1 MDGNGATAAREQLL
15 REIRSGEGFC
25 LVTHEH
31 PDGDALGSLVAMHRI
46 LTALGKDSVM
56 LMAADEFPLPYEYRF
71 FDLEGLSTVPPTD
84 LPQRTIIYLDCGNID
99 RNPLGIVKGED
110 VHILNVD
117 HHHDNTR
124 FGTVNL
130 VDADA
135 ACTTEIVWDLMRALG
150 VEPDIDIAEALYVG
164 LVTDTGRFM
173 YENTGPRA
181 HVMAA
186 ELIEAGVQTHVV
198 YRRLYEDMP
207 YAKLELLGRALARV
221 ERHDGGTLTV
231 ARVTREDFDAVGA
244 EDSYTEGII
253 DHLRSVEH
261 TKVAA
266 LAREVEAIGAT
277 NGAGRIRKKV
287 SLRSTDG
294 EVDVSAIARAGG
306 GGGHRQAAGFTTEL
320 GDVELV
326 AFLREQIAAQLALSS
341 PGGDEGDEGGR
352 SPGERAARRAAA
364 PSPAP
369 WAGRR
374 RRRRD
379 PGRQAGRADLARR
392 RGPRAAHAAARR

>member
-1 MDGNGATAAREQLL
+1 
-15 REIRSGEGFC
+15 
-25 LVTHEH
+25 
-31 PDGDALGSLVAMHRI
+31 MHRI

-71 FDLEGLSTVPPTD
+71 FDLQGLSTVPPVD
-84 LPQRTIIYLDCGNID
+84 LPSRTIIYLDCGNID
-99 RNPLGIVKGED
+99 RNPLGIVKGDD
-110 VHILNVD
+110 VHILNID
-117 HHHDNTR
+117 HHHDNTL
-124 FGTVNL
+124 FGTVDL

-150 VEPDIDIAEALYVG
+150 VEPDQEIADALYVG

-186 ELIEAGVQTHVV
+186 ELIEAGVDTHAI

-221 ERHDGGTLTV
+221 ERYDGGTLTV
-231 ARVTREDFDAVGA
+231 ARVTRADFDAVGA

-266 LAREVEAIGAT
+266 LAREVEGGGAAAD
-277 NGAGRIRKKV
+277 GDGSVRKKV

-306 GGGHRQAAGFTTEL
+306 GGGHRQAAGFTTGL
-320 GDVELV
+320 GDDALV
-326 AFLREQIAAQLALSS
+326 AFLREQIAVQLALSS
-341 PGGDEGDEGGR
+341 T
-352 SPGERAARRAAA
+352 
-364 PSPAP
+364 
-369 WAGRR
+369 
-374 RRRRD
+374 
-379 PGRQAGRADLARR
+379 
-392 RGPRAAHAAARR
+392 